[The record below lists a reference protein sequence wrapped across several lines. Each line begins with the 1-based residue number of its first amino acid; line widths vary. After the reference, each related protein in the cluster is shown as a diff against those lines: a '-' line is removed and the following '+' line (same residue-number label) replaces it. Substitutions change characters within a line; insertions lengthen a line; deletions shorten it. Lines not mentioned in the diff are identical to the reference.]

1 MCACRIR
8 GRGLRVYVS
17 FKHASLSLSG
27 RAWLVHNCDSNLARH
42 YHPSLLLSAMTLVK
56 LVSLV
61 SLTWVTIRYFAA
73 GFPGLFLQLIIN
85 SSCSISPSLIMTGSV
100 EFV

>member
-61 SLTWVTIRYFAA
+61 SLTWVHTIAILQRISRFDSSTGKQLFMFYISVAYFD
-73 GFPGLFLQLIIN
+73 G
-85 SSCSISPSLIMTGSV
+85 
-100 EFV
+100 